1 MIRNNKI
8 YQTNN
13 YDKFNNFLGNRSVA
27 SVKSRHHIEKLM
39 ESMRKSY
46 LPQPI
51 IVDENMAV
59 LDGQHRLEA
68 ARQLN
73 LPIYYLKMHSPI
85 SVMDIQRVNNVTN
98 KWDTND
104 YLSSN
109 LELEKDKYPTN
120 FHQHPYH
127 LYSWFKK
134 RYKFA
139 HRNILEMFYNNYDE
153 KVMNEAFRSGNLIV
167 KNLEKAKSQAEYI
180 HSFKHL
186 MIQVPYNN
194 RAFVS
199 AFLKVMKH
207 HNFNRKTWI
216 QKVQMNSRRLVKC
229 TTMGDYR
236 AVICDVYNWNNRINK
251 IKLDD

>member
-1 MIRNNKI
+1 MIKNNKI
-8 YQTNN
+8 YQTSN
-13 YDKFNNFLGNRSVA
+13 YDKFTNFLGNRSVT

-51 IVDENMAV
+51 IVDENFSV

-68 ARQLN
+68 AKKLK
-73 LPIYYLKMHSPI
+73 LPIYFIKMHSPI
-85 SVMDIQRVNNVTN
+85 SIMDIQRVNNVTN
-98 KWDTND
+98 KWDTPD

-109 LELEKDKYPTN
+109 LALEKDKYPVD

-127 LYSWFKK
+127 LYAWFKK

-139 HRNILEMFYNNYDE
+139 HRNILEMFYDNYNE
-153 KVMNEAFRSGNLIV
+153 KLMNELFRSGDLTI
-167 KNLEKAKSQAEYI
+167 KNLQKAKSLAEYI
-180 HSFKHL
+180 LSFKHL

-194 RAFVS
+194 RSFVT

-207 HNFNRKTWI
+207 YKFNRKTWI
-216 QKVQMNSRRLVKC
+216 QKVELNSRRLVKC
-229 TTMGDYR
+229 TTVLDYR
-236 AVICDVYNWNNRINK
+236 AVICDVYNWNNRTGK
-251 IKLDD
+251 IKFDD

>member
-1 MIRNNKI
+1 MIKNNKI

-13 YDKFNNFLGNRSVA
+13 YNKFNNFLGNRSVA
-27 SVKSRHHIEKLM
+27 SVTSRHHIEKLM
-39 ESMRKSY
+39 ESMKKSY

-109 LELEKDKYPTN
+109 LEFVTHLSS
-120 FHQHPYH
+120 
-127 LYSWFKK
+127 LYSSNWLFSKSVFCLNCSFT
-134 RYKFA
+134 KFS
-139 HRNILEMFYNNYDE
+139 NTSLY
-153 KVMNEAFRSGNLIV
+153 
-167 KNLEKAKSQAEYI
+167 
-180 HSFKHL
+180 
-186 MIQVPYNN
+186 
-194 RAFVS
+194 
-199 AFLKVMKH
+199 FLGYFLL
-207 HNFNRKTWI
+207 NFSKTP
-216 QKVQMNSRRLVKC
+216 
-229 TTMGDYR
+229 
-236 AVICDVYNWNNRINK
+236 
-251 IKLDD
+251 